1 MWFDTFADWAAT
13 STDADPMGY
22 AFFPKSFFLK
32 KDLPKKKKDLDAL
45 AGCAHTRTHMPST
58 HTHAHSPQHSHPRS
72 HPRSQPRSSD
82 RFVGQVSKVNADA
95 KSVVVTFHDGCLE
108 YPVEQTFKGKKAQ
121 IYMKNL
127 GVYFITAH
135 DEKIGDC
142 IAMKVPLVAAT
153 ATAPPSP
160 PSMPPSFPPSP
171 AIEQASA
178 PPAPLAS
185 LLASNHASLHAPL
198 HAPLPALACAG

>member
-1 MWFDTFADWAAT
+1 M
-13 STDADPMGY
+13 
-22 AFFPKSFFLK
+22 
-32 KDLPKKKKDLDAL
+32 
-45 AGCAHTRTHMPST
+45 
-58 HTHAHSPQHSHPRS
+58 
-72 HPRSQPRSSD
+72 
-82 RFVGQVSKVNADA
+82 SKVNKEL
-95 KSVVVTFHDGCLE
+95 KSVVVTFHDGSLE
-108 YPVEQTFKGKKAQ
+108 YPLEQTFKGKKAH

-142 IAMKVPLVAAT
+142 IAMKVPLV
-153 ATAPPSP
+153 PPSP
-160 PSMPPSFPPSP
+160 EEGLPPTLPPSP